1 MHCLSL
7 ENSRYDFA
15 RQTVLPFHW
24 LRPKPAD
31 SANLIADLVSV
42 TDPESKFGFDRM
54 RSVPFCQRME
64 AAYSGPQ
71 WSILALL
78 GKTANSFVDF
88 VGAQSRIH
96 EKWSSAVG
104 TMVGSFSRVA
114 PRFLKAICMLYR
126 TMWLQYWQ
134 DIRSGLAWNQQNCIN
149 GCQARTLTSAK
160 DGLTHWRAK
169 VFLGVLVSVRI
180 GKDRSELRVGGPV
193 FQ

>member
-7 ENSRYDFA
+7 ENSRCDFA

-78 GKTANSFVDF
+78 RNTANSFVDF

-114 PRFLKAICMLYR
+114 PRFLKAVCKLYR
-126 TMWLQYWQ
+126 TCDCNTSRIYGAVWLG
-134 DIRSGLAWNQQNCIN
+134 ISKKSIN

-160 DGLTHWRAK
+160 DGLTHWR
-169 VFLGVLVSVRI
+169 LDG
-180 GKDRSELRVGGPV
+180 
-193 FQ
+193 

>member
-24 LRPKPAD
+24 LRPKSAD

-114 PRFLKAICMLYR
+114 PRFLKAVCKLYR
-126 TMWLQYWQ
+126 TCDCNTGRIYGAVWLGTSKKVSTAAKPGPWQ
-134 DIRSGLAWNQQNCIN
+134 VR
-149 GCQARTLTSAK
+149 RTDLRT
-160 DGLTHWRAK
+160 DG
-169 VFLGVLVSVRI
+169 
-180 GKDRSELRVGGPV
+180 
-193 FQ
+193 

>member
-7 ENSRYDFA
+7 ENSRCDFA

-42 TDPESKFGFDRM
+42 DPESKFGFDRM

-114 PRFLKAICMLYR
+114 PRFLKAASYIEHRIYGAV
-126 TMWLQYWQ
+126 WLGT
-134 DIRSGLAWNQQNCIN
+134 SKKSIN
-149 GCQARTLTSAK
+149 GCQARTLTSA
-160 DGLTHWRAK
+160 LT
-169 VFLGVLVSVRI
+169 VRCSCVCE
-180 GKDRSELRVGGPV
+180 DRKRSSELRVGGPV